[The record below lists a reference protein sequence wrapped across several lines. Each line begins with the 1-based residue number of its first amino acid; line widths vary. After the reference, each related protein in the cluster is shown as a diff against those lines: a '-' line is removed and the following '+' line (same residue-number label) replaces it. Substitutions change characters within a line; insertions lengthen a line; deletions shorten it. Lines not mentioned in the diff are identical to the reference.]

1 MKIKYQALLLPALVA
16 LASCSG
22 DDMVS
27 PNDKM
32 GSVSLV
38 GVEVSNASEVI
49 NSQSAPGSRAV
60 TDVSSYIVEFYR
72 QGEADAFRTYVYAD
86 MPGTVELPEGVYHA
100 SVRSHDLLKAEY
112 ERPYFSG
119 QSENF
124 TITAGKITE
133 VAPVKCTFR
142 SLKVSIV
149 FGEKLKSA
157 MASDVKVTVVANDEG
172 RLEFTPERSSGYFA
186 TIDGSATLVATFT
199 GTVNGNY
206 ENFFTTYTDVAAG
219 QHRIIT
225 YEVEDKLPMPD
236 VPGGKIDGS
245 GVKIDVTC
253 EDVDL
258 NADVDPGKE
267 DTLSGDDEPGKLPNI
282 GGGDEPDD
290 DPITFGGTLEN
301 GRSYTSTELSTYAV
315 TINAPK
321 GCKDV
326 KVKIDST
333 SLTPDE
339 LENVGLASEFSL
351 VNDSQYFEGL
361 NDLGLPH
368 ADGVLNQQT
377 VNFDITGFM
386 SLLAI
391 LGPSTSEFTLEVTD
405 NDGNVATIKFTIVVE

>member
-1 MKIKYQALLLPALVA
+1 MKIKYQTLLLPAIIA
-16 LASCSG
+16 LAACSNEDFDG
-22 DDMVS
+22 TT
-27 PNDKM
+27 DKT

-60 TDVSSYIVEFYR
+60 TDVSGYIVEFYR
-72 QGEADAFRTYVYAD
+72 RGDADAFRTYVYGD
-86 MPGTVELPEGVYHA
+86 MPGAVELPEGVYYA
-100 SVRSHDLLKAEY
+100 AVRSHDLQKAEY
-112 ERPYFSG
+112 ERPYFRG
-119 QSENF
+119 QSDNF

-133 VAPVKCTFR
+133 VAPVKCTFQ

-149 FGEKLKSA
+149 FGEKLTAA

-172 RLEFTPERSSGYFA
+172 RLEFTPGRSTGYFA

-199 GTVNGNY
+199 GTVNGHY
-206 ENFFTTYTDVAAG
+206 ENFFTTYTDVAVG

-225 YEVEDKLPMPD
+225 YEVDDKLPMPD
-236 VPGGKIDGS
+236 VPGGTVDGS

-258 NADVDPGKE
+258 SADVDPGKE
-267 DTLSGDDEPGKLPNI
+267 ETLSGEDEPGKLPNI
-282 GGGDEPDD
+282 GGEEPGD

-301 GRSYTSTELSTYAV
+301 GHSYTSTELASYVV
-315 TINAPK
+315 TINVPK

-326 KVKIDST
+326 KVKIDSS

-368 ADGVLNQQT
+368 GDGVLNQRT

-391 LGPSTSEFTLEVTD
+391 LGPSTSNFTLEVID
-405 NDGNVATIKFTIVVE
+405 NDGNVASIMFTIVVE